1 MLMFVICFNL
11 CLATVNFYIA
21 VQLWVGSR
29 TLARLNRHLL
39 RLDRCVRRCLEP
51 IPKRLFV
58 FKQELAQSKSTYQ
71 YWQRRGRFLLFLGQG
86 LQGSIKLIQ
95 RANHRYT
102 SGI

>member
-1 MLMFVICFNL
+1 MFVICFNL

-21 VQLWVGSR
+21 VQLWMLGR
-29 TLARLNRHLL
+29 TLAQLNRHLL
-39 RLDRCVRRCLEP
+39 RLERCVRRCLQPVPEH
-51 IPKRLFV
+51 LFV

-95 RANHRYT
+95 GTSHRYT
-102 SGI
+102 GGI